1 MSHSFRFLNV
11 NRCTID
17 TQKDFG
23 PTNAYC
29 YGGFDF
35 TLFFEETLLSI
46 VPFALILPVLVLRL
60 YRLNKAS
67 IVVDGGRWHFAKQA
81 LYVLYGA
88 VQVLSLG
95 AIVMPDTIKTNTTIV
110 SAVINLFAIFTLAA
124 VSNFEHYRNPRPSS
138 PIGLYLVLTWVFDLA
153 KVRTLLAVRDGK
165 PLASMAAVSAGLKF
179 ALVVSELKEKR
190 AWLKDPKAFPAPEST
205 ANFFNRL
212 TFFWVNP
219 LLLRGFGQPIQEKDL
234 PEVQDQIVGGKN
246 LLAFAERW
254 EKWNGLIASYV
265 LVYMGFGI
273 TNAMHQHRNYR
284 SISKLRG
291 SLIGVIYKKTLGMS
305 SSALA
310 ESEAVTLM
318 NADVERITVGLRQS
332 QELWASFYEI
342 ALSVYLL
349 FEQISWAALTP
360 LGVIFLCTTAAIG
373 ASPKL
378 ASSQKTWLDKIQARV
393 DATASMLGSMKA
405 VKMAGLTPDLG
416 KKIHDLRET
425 EIATARTFRGML
437 VKITTFCNPV
447 VALGT
452 YIFMA
457 KYHGYPDLTL
467 ERGLTSLVLMN
478 LLLEPVAFFITAL
491 SGLINTMS
499 CMERIRIYVNTE
511 RRNEPM
517 LYRPR
522 STRPGVPGAP
532 LASPPPAYSQFS
544 LNNISEEIE
553 EALPDWLPSHK
564 NEKNEELS
572 ASAREK
578 QPIVTSQDA
587 DISSDDITLA
597 SAHERRNCIVAEN
610 ASCGWDRQK
619 LPTLMNLNFK
629 IKEGTVTM
637 VVGPVSS
644 GKSTL
649 LKALLGETPAAKGL
663 QRSFFTEV
671 AYCSQSPWLV
681 NGTLRENIIHGSDL
695 DPTWYNTVI
704 QACDLETDISNM
716 PLGDETIVGSKGLSL
731 SGGQQQ
737 RVALARAIYFR
748 RSIVLIDDVLCGL
761 DASTEEHVFEAVL
774 GENGLLR
781 GADTTVI
788 YVTNAVYRFEQADH
802 IITLGSDGTITEQGT
817 FDELRQQGGYVSN
830 LTRRGDR
837 NIQKQGERHAIKGF
851 KQSLVHM
858 KTEECIV
865 KDNAAGDLTI
875 YSYYI
880 GTFGWMR
887 WLVFCF
893 FCALYGFGTA
903 FPNVWVKWWATYNQ
917 AHPNEHIAWY
927 LGMYLLLAIL
937 GLSSLVVAC
946 WVLIM
951 TMTPQ
956 AGRQLHERLLQSV
969 LNAPMSFFATTDT
982 GITTNRFSQDLELI
996 DMELPVALIRTA
1008 MMFFVL
1014 LAQLLVIL
1022 ASAKWVGIA
1031 MPAIVVVIYFLQV
1044 YYLRTSRRL
1053 RILDIETKAYLG
1065 TQFLEMLSGLITV
1078 RAFQWEYQHLSRFLD
1093 MLKKAQRPFYLLYCV
1108 QRWLNM
1114 ILDLIVGGMAI
1125 LLVTIAIKTKGTV
1138 DPGMTG
1144 LALTNLVGFSQMLKQ
1159 LITNWTLLET
1169 SMGALARIR
1178 SFTGSVETEN
1188 LPGEDQPAPEH
1199 WPNFG
1204 GIEFRHVVA
1213 SHKKSKKATLND
1225 ISVAIPPG
1233 TKLALVGRSG
1243 SGKSSLIAALLR
1255 LMDVSSGQIIIDG
1268 LDISTLPRQLVRSRL
1283 IALPQDPYVLAGTV
1297 RENIDPLGTV
1307 SDDQVISALRKV
1319 KLDHLLDNP
1328 DIGLNAKLSPDMLS
1342 HGQCQLLCLA
1352 RAMMRRSSIL
1362 ILDEATA
1369 SVDVHT
1375 DALMQDIIRTEFKHH
1390 TVIAAAHRLDTIID
1404 FNAVLVLDQGR
1415 VLESDNPQ
1423 NLLARDTAFK
1433 ELWQIQK
1440 GENRDWGRSTLSM
1453 LNDAGDR
1460 ASLMSFATGR

>member
-1 MSHSFRFLNV
+1 MSRSFRFLNV
-11 NRCTID
+11 NRCTIE
-17 TQKDFG
+17 THKDFG

-29 YGGFDF
+29 YEGFDF

-46 VPFALILPVLVLRL
+46 VPFAIILPFLVVRL

-81 LYVLYGA
+81 LYVMYGA

-110 SAVINLFAIFTLAA
+110 SVVINLFATFTLAV
-124 VSNFEHYRNPRPSS
+124 VSNFEHYRSPRPSS
-138 PIGLYLVLTWVFDLA
+138 PLGIYLVLTWFFDVA
-153 KVRTLLAVRDGK
+153 RVRTLFAIRDGM
-165 PLASMAAVSAGLKF
+165 PLGYMAAVSAVFKF
-179 ALVVSELKEKR
+179 TLILLELKEKR
-190 AWLKDPKAFPAPEST
+190 AWLKEPKKFPAPEST

-219 LLLRGFGQPIQEKDL
+219 LLLRGYTKSIQEDDL
-234 PEVQDQIVGGKN
+234 FEVQDQIVGEKN

-254 EKWNGLIASYV
+254 EKSYV
-265 LVYMGFGI
+265 IVYIGFGI

-360 LGVIFLCTTAAIG
+360 LGVIFLCTSAAIG

-425 EIATARTFRGML
+425 EIETARTFRGML

-457 KYHGYPDLTL
+457 KNHGYPDLTL

-499 CMERIRIYVNTE
+499 CMERIRQYINTE
-511 RRNEPM
+511 QRKEPS

-522 STRPGVPGAP
+522 ASMRPGAPGAP
-532 LASPPPAYSQFS
+532 LTSPPPAYSQFS
-544 LNNISEEIE
+544 LNLNNISEEIE
-553 EALPDWLPSHK
+553 EAPFNLDSSRDQENTKASLAK
-564 NEKNEELS
+564 EKH
-572 ASAREK
+572 AA
-578 QPIVTSQDA
+578 VVYQDV
-587 DISSDDITLA
+587 DTGSDEATLA
-597 SAHERRNCIVAEN
+597 SAHERRDCLVAEN

-619 LPTLMNLNFK
+619 MPTLMNLNFK
-629 IKEGTVTM
+629 IKEGSMTM
-637 VVGPVSS
+637 IVGPVSS

-663 QRSFFTEV
+663 QRSSFSEV

-681 NGTLRENIIHGSDL
+681 NGTLRANIIHGSDL
-695 DPTWYNTVI
+695 DPIWYNTVI

-788 YVTNAVYRFEQADH
+788 YVTNAVHRFTKADH

-817 FDELRQQGGYVSN
+817 FDELQQQGGYVSN
-830 LTRRGDR
+830 LTRQGNRTAE
-837 NIQKQGERHAIKGF
+837 KQGERHAIKGF

-858 KTEECIV
+858 KAEESIE
-865 KDNAAGDLTI
+865 KENAAGDLTI

-880 GTFGWMR
+880 GTFGWLR

-927 LGMYLLLAIL
+927 LGMYLFLAVL

-969 LNAPMSFFATTDT
+969 LNAPMSFFTTTDT

-1031 MPAIVVVIYFLQV
+1031 MPAIIVVIYFLQI

-1065 TQFLEMLSGLITV
+1065 TQFLEMLSGLVTV

-1093 MLKKAQRPFYLLYCV
+1093 VLKKAQRPFYLLYCV

-1178 SFTGSVETEN
+1178 SFTGSVEVEN

-1199 WPNFG
+1199 WPRAG
-1204 GIEFRHVVA
+1204 AIEFRGVTA
-1213 SHKKSKKATLND
+1213 SHKKAKKATLND
-1225 ISVAIPPG
+1225 IFIAIPPG

-1255 LMDVSSGQIIIDG
+1255 LMDISSGQIIIDS

-1307 SDDQVISALRKV
+1307 PDDLVISALRKV
-1319 KLDHLLDNP
+1319 KLDHLLDNA
-1328 DIGLNAKLSPDMLS
+1328 DIGLNAKLTSDMLS

-1390 TVIAAAHRLDTIID
+1390 TVIAAAHRLDTISD
-1404 FNAVLVLDQGR
+1404 FDTVVVLDQGR
-1415 VLESDNPQ
+1415 VLECDSPQ
-1423 NLLARDTAFK
+1423 SLLKKDSKFR

-1453 LNDAGDR
+1453 VNDAGDR
-1460 ASLMSFATGR
+1460 ASLMSFGVGK